1 MKNLFILF
9 ALIYSGNIIAQTDR
23 IVIDPA
29 LNGALWTTHSIQS
42 SNLKEIKSNEDKI
55 RNFQAI
61 ITKKMDDLKKLEEK
75 YQKYLS
81 TVNSVVKNSKDI
93 KYCLELVKDIKKYQ
107 GQMFD
112 MAVSDPKLLAIAYK
126 TEVELVTRSVD
137 LSMYIY
143 QMALK
148 GGDVMLDNKQRTDI
162 ILYVVDELRTMRGLA
177 YSVARQMR
185 YAKRGDFLQHLAPR
199 EFRYVRN
206 TKKSIENILN
216 TKF

>member
-1 MKNLFILF
+1 MKNLFILI
-9 ALIYSGNIIAQTDR
+9 ALIYSGNTVAQR

-55 RNFQAI
+55 RNFQVI

-93 KYCLELVKDIKKYQ
+93 KYCLDLIKDIKKYQ

-143 QMALK
+143 HMALK
-148 GGDVMLDNKQRTDI
+148 GGDDVMLDNKQRTDI
-162 ILYVVDELRTMRGLA
+162 ILYVADELRTMRGLA
-177 YSVARQMR
+177 YSVARQMK
-185 YAKRGDFLQHLAPR
+185 YARRGNFLQHLAPK